1 MLITIGAGS
10 QLSGLLEVLN
20 PYGPVLLLILRLVT
34 GGGLV
39 IHGYPKA
46 KGGRIQAGQ
55 WMKSMGIPP
64 FTADLATVLEFL
76 GGILLIVGFL
86 TPLVGLFLAIQFGS
100 IILMKRSKM
109 HAKFINMEQ
118 GKPTYEIDVLYA
130 LLALVFLFLGAGTYS
145 LDHFLGL

>member
-1 MLITIGAGS
+1 
-10 QLSGLLEVLN
+10 LSGLLEVLN
-20 PYGPVLLLILRLVT
+20 PYGPVLLLILRLAT
-34 GGGLV
+34 GGALV

-46 KGGRIQAGQ
+46 KGGRVQAGQ

-64 FTADLATVLEFL
+64 VAADLATVLEFL
-76 GGILLIVGFL
+76 GGIFLVIGFL

-100 IILMKRSKM
+100 ISLMKSSKM
-109 HAKFINMEQ
+109 HAKFISMEQ

-145 LDHFLGL
+145 LDHVLGL